1 MSNIQP
7 MPHGLPPAPRHALPE
22 LYEPRPPELRQ
33 VAGVIWQR
41 LGLGLAVAAGVLAL
55 VMLFALTRTPQYTAV
70 GSVLI
75 QPKREN
81 LASAEPSQAG
91 LPPDTSA
98 VDTQVQL
105 LRSHALAEDVVR
117 RLRLDR
123 DPEFNPKAKGATS
136 AALPGPRE
144 IAKIADRLQARTDV
158 KRAGLTYV
166 VDVGVESASP
176 AKAAQITN
184 ATMQTFLQRQL
195 DEKVAAVSRANK
207 ELGAS
212 LESMRKEAEIAEQR
226 VQEYKNAHGLFSAEG
241 ATLAEQEVST
251 LNQQIAAA
259 KADTAEKQAR
269 LSAAIA
275 QVSRGSGGA
284 DVGAALGSE
293 TIRELRKR
301 EAETSLKLAQLQA
314 DFKPGYPEVRR
325 TQAQLDD
332 VRHQIQLEIN
342 RILSSLRAEASA
354 AAQRQGSLLGSRGV
368 AQGGLAAN
376 GQAQVGLLAL
386 QQRAESAKQV
396 YEAYLNR
403 AKQVAAEGSLQQ
415 SDASIASPAAI
426 PSKRSSP
433 NLPLFALAGTLL
445 GLLAGAL
452 SMLAAE
458 LWGRN
463 LRSGKDVERD
473 LGLSF
478 AGLVPDY
485 ASVAGRHR
493 KTGPGAPADY
503 MVDQPLSSFAE
514 ALRNLRAFLLFSGE
528 ARPVKLLALTSA
540 VPREGKSMTSFCL
553 ARALAL
559 SGSNVVVV
567 DCDLR
572 LRGLSK
578 LMGEH
583 ASGIVQVVDGEA
595 TLEQAL
601 VRDAKTGLWVLP
613 ATEGAI
619 PYDLFSR
626 PECDAMLRRLAERFD
641 YVLLDTPPVLG
652 VADARI
658 IAGKVD
664 RVLYV
669 VHWNKTPL
677 RAAQAAVQIL
687 RESGADIAGALL
699 TRVNVKAQ
707 SRYGYADDSDYFQ
720 YYRNYY
726 VQAA

>member
-1 MSNIQP
+1 MGLDQIEAFFDPGHPLIEAIQP
-7 MPHGLPPAPRHALPE
+7 PRYGCHIFFQGTKTL
-22 LYEPRPPELRQ
+22 LD
-33 VAGVIWQR
+33 
-41 LGLGLAVAAGVLAL
+41 LGLIVEDAIELL
-55 VMLFALTRTPQYTAV
+55 VN
-70 GSVLI
+70 G
-75 QPKREN
+75 
-81 LASAEPSQAG
+81 
-91 LPPDTSA
+91 
-98 VDTQVQL
+98 
-105 LRSHALAEDVVR
+105 SHALKQKIPGLGRHCLLLLRRNHVDGIADADVVDIGLVR
-117 RLRLDR
+117 ILREPLLDLVTEMRNQALDR
-123 DPEFNPKAKGATS
+123 
-136 AALPGPRE
+136 PG
-144 IAKIADRLQARTDV
+144 
-158 KRAGLTYV
+158 
-166 VDVGVESASP
+166 
-176 AKAAQITN
+176 
-184 ATMQTFLQRQL
+184 
-195 DEKVAAVSRANK
+195 
-207 ELGAS
+207 
-212 LESMRKEAEIAEQR
+212 
-226 VQEYKNAHGLFSAEG
+226 
-241 ATLAEQEVST
+241 
-251 LNQQIAAA
+251 
-259 KADTAEKQAR
+259 
-269 LSAAIA
+269 
-275 QVSRGSGGA
+275 
-284 DVGAALGSE
+284 
-293 TIRELRKR
+293 
-301 EAETSLKLAQLQA
+301 
-314 DFKPGYPEVRR
+314 
-325 TQAQLDD
+325 
-332 VRHQIQLEIN
+332 
-342 RILSSLRAEASA
+342 
-354 AAQRQGSLLGSRGV
+354 RGV

-386 QQRAESAKQV
+386 QQRSDSAKQV

-458 LWGRN
+458 LWGRA
-463 LRSGKDVERD
+463 LRSGMDIERD
-473 LGLSF
+473 LGLQF

-493 KTGPGAPADY
+493 KKGPGAPADY

-514 ALRNLRAFLLFSGE
+514 ALRNLRAFLLFSGD

-578 LMGEH
+578 LMGEP
-583 ASGIVQVVDGEA
+583 ATGIVQVVDGEA
-595 TLEQAL
+595 PLEQAL
-601 VRDAKTGLWVLP
+601 VRDARTGLWVLP
-613 ATEGAI
+613 AAQGPI

-626 PECDAMLRRLAERFD
+626 PECDALLRRLAERFD
-641 YVLLDTPPVLG
+641 YVLLDTPPILG

>member
-7 MPHGLPPAPRHALPE
+7 ISAAVPPPVLRPSLPDA
-22 LYEPRPPELRQ
+22 YEPRAPELRHI
-33 VAGVIWQR
+33 AGVIWQR
-41 LGLGLAVAAGVLAL
+41 LGLGLLVAGGVTAAVLLFGV
-55 VMLFALTRTPQYTAV
+55 TRTPQYQAV

-81 LASAEPSQAG
+81 LASAEPSQVG

-98 VDTQVQL
+98 VDTQVEL
-105 LRSHALAEDVVR
+105 LRSHALAEAVAAK
-117 RLRLDR
+117 LRLDR
-123 DPEFNPKAKGATS
+123 DPEFNPKAKAATGAAPDPATLS
-136 AALPGPRE
+136 RV
-144 IAKIADRLQARTDV
+144 ADRLQARTEI

-166 VDVGVESASP
+166 VDVGVESESP
-176 AKAAQITN
+176 LKAARIAN
-184 ATMQTFLQRQL
+184 STMQTFLDRQL

-212 LESMRKEAEIAEQR
+212 LEAMRKEAEVAEAR
-226 VQEYKNAHGLFSAEG
+226 VQQYKNANGLFSAQG

-251 LNQQIAAA
+251 LNQQIALA
-259 KADTAEKQAR
+259 KAETAEKRAR
-269 LSAAIA
+269 LSAALT
-275 QVSRGSGGA
+275 QVRSGGGGA

-293 TIRELRKR
+293 TIRELRKK
-301 EAETSLKLAQLQA
+301 EAETSVRLAQLEA
-314 DFKPGYPEVRR
+314 DFKPEYPEVKR
-325 TQAQLDD
+325 TQAQLNDI
-332 VRHQIQLEIN
+332 RTQIQSEIN

-354 AAQRQGSLLGSRGV
+354 AAQREGSLLGSRGV

-386 QQRAESAKQV
+386 QQRADSAKQV

-403 AKQVAAEGSLQQ
+403 AKDVAAQGSLQQ
-415 SDASIASPAAI
+415 SDASIASPAAV
-426 PSKRSSP
+426 PSKKSSP
-433 NLPLFALAGTLL
+433 NLPLFAAGGVLL

-458 LWGRN
+458 FWGRS
-463 LRSGKDVERD
+463 LRSGLDIERE
-473 LGLSF
+473 LGLPF

-485 ASVAGRHR
+485 ASVAGKHR
-493 KTGPGAPADY
+493 KKGPGAPADY
-503 MVDQPLSSFAE
+503 MVDQPLSSFSE
-514 ALRNLRAFLLFSGE
+514 ALRNLRAFLLFSGQSK
-528 ARPVKLLALTSA
+528 PVKILALTSA

-559 SGSNVVVV
+559 SGSNVVLV

-572 LRGLSK
+572 VRGLSK
-578 LMGEH
+578 LVGEPEKGLQH
-583 ASGIVQVVDGEA
+583 VVEGEA
-595 TLEQAL
+595 DLEQAL
-601 VRDAKTGLWVLP
+601 VRDARTGLWILP
-613 ATEGAI
+613 AAEGVV

-626 PECDAMLRRLAERFD
+626 PECDAVLRRLAERFD
-641 YVLLDTPPVLG
+641 YVLLDTPPILG

-658 IAGKVD
+658 LAGKAD

-669 VHWNKTPL
+669 VQWNKTPL

-687 RESGADIAGALL
+687 RECGADVAGGLL
-699 TRVNVKAQ
+699 TKVNVKQQA
-707 SRYGYADDSDYFQ
+707 RFGYADDSDYFG

>member
-1 MSNIQP
+1 MSNIQRIA
-7 MPHGLPPAPRHALPE
+7 HASPPTPRPSLPE
-22 LYEPRPPELRQ
+22 VYEPQGPELRHI
-33 VAGVIWQR
+33 AGVVLQR
-41 LGLGLAVAAGVLAL
+41 LGLGLGVAVGVLAV
-55 VMLFALTRTPQYTAV
+55 VMLIAVTRTPQYTAQ
-70 GSVLI
+70 GSILI

-98 VDTQVQL
+98 VDTQVEL
-105 LRSHALAEDVVR
+105 LRSQSVAEAVVR
-117 RLRLDR
+117 KLRLDR
-123 DPEFNPKAKGATS
+123 DPEFNPKSRQSTS
-136 AALPGPRE
+136 ALPEPRALS
-144 IAKIADRLQARTDV
+144 KIAERLRDRTEI

-166 VDVGVESASP
+166 VGVGVSSSSP
-176 AKAAQITN
+176 TKAAQITN
-184 ATMQTFLQRQL
+184 VTMETFLQRQL
-195 DEKVAAVSRANK
+195 EEKVAAVQRANK

-212 LESMRKEAEIAEQR
+212 LESMRQEAETAEAR

-269 LSAAIA
+269 LSAALA
-275 QVSRGSGGA
+275 QVRTGGGGA

-293 TIRELRKR
+293 TIRELRKK
-301 EAETSLKLAQLQA
+301 EAETSVRLAQLQA
-314 DFKPGYPEVRR
+314 DFKPEYPEVKR
-325 TQAQLDD
+325 TQAQLNDI
-332 VRHQIQLEIN
+332 HGQIQLEIN
-342 RILSSLRAEASA
+342 RILSSLRAESSA
-354 AAQRQGSLLGSRGV
+354 ASQRQGSLLGSRGV

-386 QQRAESAKQV
+386 QQRADSAKQV

-403 AKQVAAEGSLQQ
+403 AKSVAAEGSLQQ
-415 SDASIASPAAI
+415 SDASITSPASV
-426 PSKRSSP
+426 PSRRSSP
-433 NLPLFALAGTLL
+433 NLPLFAVAGTLL

-463 LRSGKDVERD
+463 LRSGADIERD
-473 LGLSF
+473 LGLPF

-485 ASVAGRHR
+485 ASVAGRRR
-493 KTGPGAPADY
+493 KKGPGAPADY

-514 ALRNLRAFLLFSGE
+514 ALRNLRAFLLFSGDS
-528 ARPVKLLALTSA
+528 RPVKLLALTSA

-578 LMGEH
+578 LLGEPKT
-583 ASGIVQVVDGEA
+583 GIVQVVEGAADLDA
-595 TLEQAL
+595 VLA
-601 VRDAKTGLWVLP
+601 RDPRTGLWVLP
-613 ATEGAI
+613 AAEGPI

-626 PECDAMLRRLAERFD
+626 PECDALLRRLAERFD
-641 YVLLDTPPVLG
+641 YVLLDTPPILG

-658 IAGKVD
+658 LAGKVD

-687 RESGADIAGALL
+687 RECGADIAGGLL

-707 SRYGYADDSDYFQ
+707 SRFGYADDSDYFQ